1 MRKQGKSAG
10 FSFMAIAT
18 LPRFAKHTVEYLGC
32 YIGMT
37 DNFGG
42 VRKTES
48 ESVNGYIPPKMIC

>member
-1 MRKQGKSAG
+1 
-10 FSFMAIAT
+10 MAIAT

-48 ESVNGYIPPKMIC
+48 ESVNGYIPPKMTC